1 MTAAEIL
8 SKGKQL
14 RLSRDLMEQVLI
26 RRLLVLL
33 LRDDIMHL
41 ALFENHRSNVGI
53 FFSVEFSFLANV
65 LNWKDGKATRSRV
78 SMMPIGTPKYR
89 KYVIFIVEEINEEF
103 SYQILATTLYLDT
116 IDDSK
121 SIYLYINGPGGDIIG
136 NHIRALVDLISDGV
150 NPSNIRR
157 GYVVRRLIRRVV
169 RTGRLLGVK
178 GDGMGDL
185 QGAFLPILAKKVH
198 HTASHLLQ
206 SALKRVIGPETSQAG
221 SMVAFDRLRF
231 DFNFHRPLLDKEL
244 VEIEGLINQ
253 WIGDGMIL
261 ETKVMSLTD
270 AKGAGAIAMFGEKY
284 GEQMK
289 IGVIGREKALQQNN
303 KSVTIAAIAMI
314 YLWRRLSET
323 VTIALPMAM
332 VYTTVAETVVIDL
345 SQRPPMGRL
354 QNHCDRSMATV
365 YLSIATVL
373 QPSL

>member
-1 MTAAEIL
+1 M
-8 SKGKQL
+8 Q
-14 RLSRDLMEQVLI
+14 
-26 RRLLVLL
+26 
-33 LRDDIMHL
+33 
-41 ALFENHRSNVGI
+41 
-53 FFSVEFSFLANV
+53 
-65 LNWKDGKATRSRV
+65 
-78 SMMPIGTPKYR
+78 YR

-136 NHIRALVDLISDGV
+136 NHIRAVVDLISDGV

-206 SALKRVIGPETSQAG
+206 SALKRVI
-221 SMVAFDRLRF
+221 
-231 DFNFHRPLLDKEL
+231 DKEL

-261 ETKVMSLTD
+261 ETKVMSLLMQ
-270 AKGAGAIAMFGEKY
+270 KEAIALFGEKY

-289 IGVIGREKALQQNN
+289 LGVSISNETIVIGSQKSLQQNN
-303 KSVTIAAIAMI
+303 KSVTIAAIAMV
-314 YLWRRLSET
+314 S
-323 VTIALPMAM
+323 
-332 VYTTVAETVVIDL
+332 
-345 SQRPPMGRL
+345 
-354 QNHCDRSMATV
+354 NHCNNIYCDGS
-365 YLSIATVL
+365 
-373 QPSL
+373 